1 MRETVILAAC
11 RTAIGKFQGSLTP
24 FSAVDLGAFAVRE
37 VVRRAGI
44 DPAQVDEIIM
54 GNVVSAGLGQNP
66 ARQAGLKGGL
76 HPHVAAMTINK
87 VCGSGLKAVALA
99 AQAIQTG
106 NAEIAVAGGMESMTN
121 SPYLLPQVRA
131 GLRLGHGKVLDSMIT
146 DGLWDAYEDFHMGMT
161 GELVAEKYH
170 ITRQRQDE
178 YAVESHRR
186 ALEAIKNGRFKD
198 QIVPVAIAQK
208 KGEPVQFATDESPRA
223 DTSLEALAKLR
234 PAFKLDGT
242 VTAGNAPGTNDGA
255 AALVVTS
262 LEKAREL
269 GKTPLAH
276 VAGQAV
282 SGVEPKWVMMAPV
295 DAVRMLLKKLDW
307 KTEDV
312 DLYELNEAFSVQAIA
327 VMEQLGLDPAK
338 TNVNGGA
345 VALGHPIG
353 ASGARILV
361 TLLYEMARRNA
372 HRGVATLCLG
382 GGNAVALAVERSGG
396 LRDLAI
402 E

>member
-1 MRETVILAAC
+1 MRDVVIIAAC

-24 FSAVDLGAFAVRE
+24 FSAVDLGAIAVRE

-44 DPAQVDEIIM
+44 DAALVEEIIM
-54 GNVVSAGLGQNP
+54 GNVVPAGLGQNP

-76 HPHVAAMTINK
+76 SNRVAAMTINK

-106 NAEIAVAGGMESMTN
+106 NSEIVVAGGMESMTN
-121 SPYLLPQVRA
+121 CPYLLPQARA
-131 GLRLGHGKVLDSMIT
+131 GMRLGHGKVLDSMIT

-161 GELVAEKYH
+161 AELVAEKYG
-170 ITRQRQDE
+170 ISRQRQDE
-178 YAVESHRR
+178 FAVESHRR
-186 ALEAIKNGRFKD
+186 ALDAIKSCRFKD
-198 QIVPVAIAQK
+198 EIVPISIKQK
-208 KGEPVQFATDESPRA
+208 KGEPILFATDESPRA

-234 PAFKLDGT
+234 PAFKPDGT
-242 VTAGNAPGTNDGA
+242 VTAANAPGTNDGA

-262 LEKAREL
+262 AEKAREL
-269 GKTPLAH
+269 GKTPMARI
-276 VAGQAV
+276 VGQAV

-327 VMEQLGLDPAK
+327 VMEQVGLDPSR

-372 HRGVATLCLG
+372 RRGIAALCLG
-382 GGNAVALAVERSGG
+382 GGNAVALAVEQSS
-396 LRDLAI
+396 I
-402 E
+402 